1 MPTDRRTVARPLPKC
16 QSVRP
21 PVFGVSPEFPPQ
33 HCGAGLSPVSERRG
47 VLCLPPYLDLQ
58 RVFVIRIKIKSWMI
72 QIAPIMTNRLILLKH
87 GYKFMMK
94 PFLQVE
100 DF

>member
-33 HCGAGLSPVSERRG
+33 YCGAGLSPVSERIANYAQIRNS
-47 VLCLPPYLDLQ
+47 VN
-58 RVFVIRIKIKSWMI
+58 RAVFYVAFCTECPS
-72 QIAPIMTNRLILLKH
+72 
-87 GYKFMMK
+87 
-94 PFLQVE
+94 
-100 DF
+100 